1 MSWFS
6 KQDESKIPENLK
18 GKTSEEIVKE
28 LQEASQV
35 KADLEKVR
43 TDAATAAAA
52 AATQATEF
60 ELAKARLV
68 ELEAAQAA
76 AAADATRPPGLTSFL
91 VDEDKAFA
99 ERAAPIASMAYGS
112 AAATARM
119 LARDRLR
126 TESKPGGLNLTALY
140 DKYSAEIDELA
151 KQVPIVQQVH
161 PQTWVNLF
169 DLIKGR
175 HALELVE
182 AAKKGENWFLVEP
195 VGGAPPGGPPP
206 SEELTPEQL
215 KIAAKFK
222 MTPEDYKKRQKELK
236 FVAG

>member
-28 LQEASQV
+28 LQEAAQV
-35 KADLEKVR
+35 RTDLEKVR
-43 TDAATAAAA
+43 TDAATAATA
-52 AATQATEF
+52 AATQAAEF
-60 ELAKARLV
+60 EQVRAKLV

-76 AAADATRPPGLTSFL
+76 AAAAAQPPGLTSFL

-99 ERAAPIASMAYGS
+99 ERAAPLASMAYNS

-182 AAKKGENWFLVEP
+182 ATKKGENWFLVEP
-195 VGGAPPGGPPP
+195 VGGGAPPGKPP
-206 SEELTPEQL
+206 EDKELTPEQL

-222 MTPEDYKKRQKELK
+222 MTPEDYKKRQKELTY
-236 FVAG
+236 VTG